1 MSLSAPILLSQLD
14 PPQWMLL
21 GGMVLLGWVLIRG
34 GISRKRKS
42 IRAGR
47 EMDRMAEQS
56 RNPKPH
62 VSPTSDAPPETRRW
76 MIAMFD
82 LQRELK
88 AELDSKIAVVQV
100 MVREADR
107 RIEELRRLSENVP
120 QERAN
125 VLDEGRVGASDSES
139 GGACDGES
147 GGDGGSGR
155 FAGPRERGGVVGEG
169 GIAHSGPVDGDP
181 QPPHPRP
188 RFGGEEKRA
197 ADEDESAG

>member
-1 MSLSAPILLSQLD
+1 MLLSAPIPLSQID

-34 GISRKRKS
+34 GISRKRQS

-47 EMDRMAEQS
+47 EMDRVVEKS
-56 RNPKPH
+56 RHPKVH
-62 VSPTSDAPPETRRW
+62 ASPTSDAPPETRRW
-76 MIAMFD
+76 MVAMFD

-107 RIEELRRLSENVP
+107 RIEELRRLSEKVS
-120 QERAN
+120 QERAA
-125 VLDEGRVGASDSES
+125 GASDSER
-139 GGACDGES
+139 GGSVDGHPN
-147 GGDGGSGR
+147 GDGGSGR
-155 FAGPRERGGVVGEG
+155 FAGSRERSGVVGDG
-169 GIAHSGPVDGDP
+169 GVAHSGPVDGDP
-181 QPPHPRP
+181 QPPHP
-188 RFGGEEKRA
+188 GSGLSGEEKRP